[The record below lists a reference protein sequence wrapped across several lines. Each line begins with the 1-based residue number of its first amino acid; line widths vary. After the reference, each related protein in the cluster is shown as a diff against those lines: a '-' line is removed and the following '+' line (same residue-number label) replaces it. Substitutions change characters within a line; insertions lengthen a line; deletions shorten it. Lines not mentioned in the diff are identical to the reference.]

1 MQANGLSLHYFFNN
15 YRLSFVQVKQNQ
27 HTNEQPI
34 NNRMMSVITSTE
46 VLLMIFTRLNRF
58 IITLSLNLLV
68 FGNVAYA
75 INNVDVTQVNDY
87 HKSLSATDKAHQA
100 FANTFYAQLANSPA
114 IQAKRFNTIEK
125 LTSAVNKAV
134 TSQNQVSAVAL
145 IIRNHFLLSR
155 YYDSAETITLVKL
168 LLDNNHL
175 IAANKLID
183 EINQQGDDSVTG
195 QLNYLLADFYFQ
207 REQWLTVLEYLEGN
221 STDLPLAQ
229 YHHALLMTGV
239 ALQKQ
244 AKHDLAIKVYE
255 KIPEQASNYTTAQL
269 NLAIANIRQ
278 GWWTD
283 GHQIISQLVAK
294 PEIAQQER
302 TLNRLYITLGY
313 SLLNQAYYRNARKA
327 FQRVALDS
335 HYSNQALLGIA
346 LTAAHQDDYLG
357 AINASR
363 FLKEK
368 KQDDLPIDEAF
379 LLMPFFYEKTQQ
391 RATASLGYSQAA
403 QYYQD
408 KTVRLTTLIN
418 APINLTQSTVQF
430 SPRIH
435 INLADS
441 HIDLQKNYPEY
452 FFNQRQNTLQ
462 LLAWQAKSNNSKL
475 ASSLTKLAE
484 QYDALTIK
492 MAKSIM
498 QARVAQL
505 TSYLNQS
512 RYGLARL
519 YDNNTVEQ

>member
-1 MQANGLSLHYFFNN
+1 M
-15 YRLSFVQVKQNQ
+15 V
-27 HTNEQPI
+27 
-34 NNRMMSVITSTE
+34 SVVTSSE
-46 VLLMIFTRLNRF
+46 VLLMIFTRLNHF
-58 IITLSLNLLV
+58 IIALSLTLIAY
-68 FGNVAYA
+68 GNVAYA
-75 INNVDVTQVNDY
+75 SNSVDVMQVNDY
-87 HKSLSATDKAHQA
+87 HNQLNAIDKTHQA
-100 FANTFYAQLANSPA
+100 VANTFYAQLANSSA
-114 IQAKRFNTIEK
+114 MKKQRFTTIEA
-125 LTSAVNKAV
+125 LANAVSKEV
-134 TSQNQVSAVAL
+134 TAQNQVHAVAL
-145 IIRNHFLLSR
+145 IIRNQFLLSR
-155 YYDSAETITLVKL
+155 YYDSAETITLLKL
-168 LLDNNHL
+168 LLDNNHV

-183 EINQQGDDSVTG
+183 DINQQGDDTVTG

-207 REQWLTVLEYLEGN
+207 REQWLTVLEYLQGN
-221 STDLPLAQ
+221 NNDLPLAQ

-255 KIPEQASNYTTAQL
+255 KIPAQSSHYTTAQL

-283 GHQIISQLVAK
+283 GHHIISQLIAK

-313 SLLNQAYYRNARKA
+313 SLVNQAYYRNARKA

-346 LTAAHQDDYLG
+346 LTAAHQNDYLG

-391 RATASLGYSQAA
+391 LATASLGYSQAA

-418 APINLTQSTVQF
+418 APINLTQSKVQF

-435 INLADS
+435 INLGDS
-441 HIDLQKNYPEY
+441 YIDLQKNYPEY

-462 LLAWQAKSNNSKL
+462 LVTWQATSNDTTL
-475 ASSLTKLAE
+475 AQRLAKLAE
-484 QYDALTIK
+484 RYDALTIK
-492 MAKSIM
+492 MTKHIM
-498 QARVAQL
+498 QTRVAQL